1 MNIVILDGET
11 VILND
16 YNYDNLNQFGSVTY
30 YKNTSTDL
38 IIERAKVADILV
50 INKIQITA
58 EVIDNCP
65 NLRLIA
71 TLSTGYNVVDIDHA
85 KRKNISVCNIPAYS
99 SMSVAQHT
107 IALLLEATNNVGIHS
122 KSVHAGEWIDRDN
135 FCYTLTPQI
144 ELSGKTIGLIGY
156 GSIGK
161 IVATICTAL
170 GMKVLANTRSM
181 TPDPLVEICGFND
194 VLSRSEII
202 SLHCPLNAKNTHIIN
217 SDSIRL
223 MNDNVIIINTSR
235 GGLIDEESVYSALS
249 SGKIL
254 AYCADVL
261 EVEPQSKSC
270 NLTTQNNAII
280 TPHIA
285 WASSEARGR
294 LLDILEQNIHGFLSG
309 NIINK
314 VN

>member
-16 YNYDNLNQFGSVTY
+16 HNYDNLNQFGSVTY

-107 IALLLEATNNVGIHS
+107 IALLLEATNNV
-122 KSVHAGEWIDRDN
+122 
-135 FCYTLTPQI
+135 
-144 ELSGKTIGLIGY
+144 
-156 GSIGK
+156 
-161 IVATICTAL
+161 
-170 GMKVLANTRSM
+170 
-181 TPDPLVEICGFND
+181 
-194 VLSRSEII
+194 
-202 SLHCPLNAKNTHIIN
+202 
-217 SDSIRL
+217 
-223 MNDNVIIINTSR
+223 
-235 GGLIDEESVYSALS
+235 
-249 SGKIL
+249 
-254 AYCADVL
+254 
-261 EVEPQSKSC
+261 
-270 NLTTQNNAII
+270 
-280 TPHIA
+280 
-285 WASSEARGR
+285 AS
-294 LLDILEQNIHGFLSG
+294 
-309 NIINK
+309 
-314 VN
+314 